1 MNEISQDMLYDFI
14 LDDPHLELRLTR
26 LKDYVFAKLMLRK
39 NISVQTTTVYTDDIE
54 RTVEF
59 KINLNVEYEIKQS
72 ISSLVTD
79 AVPRYE
85 EYQSPI
91 LDFDEEDH
99 EMLINEIYNDI
110 FEEICNT
117 MYYRKV
123 EGIEV

>member
-14 LDDPHLELRLTR
+14 LDDPCLELRLTR

-39 NISVQTTTVYTDDIE
+39 NISVQTSTSYTNDIE
-54 RTVEF
+54 RKVEF
-59 KINLNVEYEIKQS
+59 KISLDVEYEIKRS

-79 AVPRYE
+79 AVPRNE

-91 LDFDEEDH
+91 LDYDEEDQ
-99 EMLINEIYNDI
+99 EALINEIYNDI